1 MTLPSIWERAS
12 LFDGVRFNGVGQA
25 DTALIAAFGNL
36 THQHIAI
43 FFADNIMLVA
53 LSFNRQQPSVFL
65 HIRRI
70 ADNGEFKVH
79 GRAEVIDQ
87 LTVEFKQNRL
97 FIIRRFFVI
106 DVLTADAF
114 AVKLVLDMADAVLIH
129 FFIGNGLLGGAG
141 NLTFL
146 FCPSYG
152 FFYPPAVCGRQLGV
166 WPDHEM
172 FPAHGC
178 PCRWFCSE
186 WKQVFL
192 PPY

>member
-1 MTLPSIWERAS
+1 MEHRQPFITVHRSCFYVQSPETVDDVALNLGKTGAS

-36 THQHIAI
+36 THQHIAV
-43 FFADNIMLVA
+43 FFADHIVLVA
-53 LSFNRQQPSVFL
+53 LDFNCQQLSVFL

-70 ADNGEFKVH
+70 ADNRKFKAH

-87 LTVEFKQNRL
+87 FTVEFKQNRL

-114 AVKLVLDMADAVLIH
+114 AVKLVLDMADTVLIH
-129 FFIGNGLLGGAG
+129 FLIGNGLLGGAG
-141 NLTFL
+141 NFTFL

-152 FFYPPAVCGRQLGV
+152 FFYPPAVCG
-166 WPDHEM
+166 
-172 FPAHGC
+172 
-178 PCRWFCSE
+178 
-186 WKQVFL
+186 
-192 PPY
+192 